1 MEEQVLFLTFDQKYN
16 ILLIVVMLICSK
28 VATDLQTSSKN
39 VLHSLFDLD
48 NEVTYQVHSASF
60 WFYKVLSKDAVVHI
74 EIGFYLG

>member
-1 MEEQVLFLTFDQKYN
+1 MVEQVLLLTFDQKYN
-16 ILLIVVMLICSK
+16 VLLIVVMLICSK

-60 WFYKVLSKDAVVHI
+60 
-74 EIGFYLG
+74 

>member
-1 MEEQVLFLTFDQKYN
+1 MVEQVLLLTFDQKYN

-48 NEVTYQVHSASF
+48 NEVTYQVH
-60 WFYKVLSKDAVVHI
+60 
-74 EIGFYLG
+74 

>member
-60 WFYKVLSKDAVVHI
+60 
-74 EIGFYLG
+74 

>member
-1 MEEQVLFLTFDQKYN
+1 MVEQVLLLTFDQKYN

-48 NEVTYQVHSASF
+48 NEVTYQVVQGRR
-60 WFYKVLSKDAVVHI
+60 KV
-74 EIGFYLG
+74 